1 MLPEVLHTIS
11 QGNQCEA
18 IHLGICH
25 VAFLLLPGTFNAFL
39 STLLNCDQPQPR
51 MGRTSGVWVSRI
63 AESGAF

>member
-1 MLPEVLHTIS
+1 MLPEVLYTII

-25 VAFLLLPGTFNAFL
+25 VAFLLLPGTFSAFL
-39 STLLNCDQPQPR
+39 NTLLNYDQPQPR
-51 MGRTSGVWVSRI
+51 MGRTSGVWVSPI